1 MLQYIINYN
10 GYKIKMKNLDENQKI
25 LSDPSTLFRLQ
36 RLRDKL
42 PDIYPNLPYYND
54 IPPKEECIEYRTLPK
69 TQNLRLC
76 VLQNQLKNIF
86 SQFSQ
91 EPI

>member
-1 MLQYIINYN
+1 
-10 GYKIKMKNLDENQKI
+10 MKNLDEKSKD
-25 LSDPSTLFRLQ
+25 LSDPSTLVRLQ

-86 SQFSQ
+86 S
-91 EPI
+91 PIQPRTHIKTF